1 MKAIISA
8 RFLASPD
15 ARPTAKPFEV
25 WDRSLRG
32 FILRVQPSGARS
44 YVVQIGRG
52 RRITIGPV
60 GHLTP
65 SEARERAEKVLGNLA
80 HGLPPL
86 AGLDPDEKL
95 SLKPVACLSFRRWSR
110 LDRAPLQSCRPT
122 N

>member
-1 MKAIISA
+1 MKAVISA
-8 RFLASPD
+8 RLLSSRY
-15 ARPTAKPFEV
+15 ARAGSRPFEIG
-25 WDRSLRG
+25 DRDLRG

-65 SEARERAEKVLGNLA
+65 TEARERAEKVLGNLA

-95 SLKPVACLSFRRWSR
+95 SLKEFIETKYKLWHGAN
-110 LDRAPLQSCRPT
+110 RPRT
-122 N
+122 SHIP